1 MKRIIKTPK
10 GIYEYKPLIVYEGIK
25 KIDKLKAR
33 KNLLLF
39 KEISERNG
47 LVFGLAFGTFL
58 GAMREHDFID
68 HDEDIDLFVL
78 NEYKDLFLSM
88 LFELRDNGFEVIRYD
103 RRGDL
108 CSIMRNGEY
117 IDILFFRK
125 INGDVRLAQSYFLPG
140 QFVEEIALYDFQGKK
155 FNGAKDGTDFL
166 QFWYGENWNVPIQR
180 DDFNLPIWKKI
191 IAKLKWVIYENLPN
205 CLFSY
210 VIFKRTKGKL
220 QLYNKRVNRYNKYKQ
235 MSVLKNLVCND
246 AQVKKI
252 LIH

>member
-1 MKRIIKTPK
+1 MGNKILTPK

-25 KIDKLKAR
+25 RIDKLKAR
-33 KNLLLF
+33 DNLLLF
-39 KEISERNG
+39 KEIAERNG
-47 LVFGLAFGTFL
+47 LVFGLAFGSFL

-78 NEYKDLFLSM
+78 NEYKDIFLSM

-125 INGDVRLAQSYFLPG
+125 INENVRLAQSYFLPR
-140 QFVEEIALYDFQGKK
+140 QFVEEVALYDFQGEK

-166 QFWYGENWNVPIQR
+166 LFWYGESWNIPIQR
-180 DDFNLPIWKKI
+180 DDFNLSIWKKA
-191 IAKLKWVIYENLPN
+191 IAKMKWVVYENLPN
-205 CLFSY
+205 RIFSH
-210 VIFKRTKGKL
+210 IILGRTMKKVK
-220 QLYNKRVNRYNKYKQ
+220 LYNLRVSRYNNYKQ
-235 MSVLKNLVCND
+235 SDILKIFSCD
-246 AQVKKI
+246 QKKLKEI
-252 LIH
+252 VGC

>member
-155 FNGAKDGTDFL
+155 F
-166 QFWYGENWNVPIQR
+166 WYQQG
-180 DDFNLPIWKKI
+180 
-191 IAKLKWVIYENLPN
+191 
-205 CLFSY
+205 
-210 VIFKRTKGKL
+210 
-220 QLYNKRVNRYNKYKQ
+220 
-235 MSVLKNLVCND
+235 
-246 AQVKKI
+246 
-252 LIH
+252 H